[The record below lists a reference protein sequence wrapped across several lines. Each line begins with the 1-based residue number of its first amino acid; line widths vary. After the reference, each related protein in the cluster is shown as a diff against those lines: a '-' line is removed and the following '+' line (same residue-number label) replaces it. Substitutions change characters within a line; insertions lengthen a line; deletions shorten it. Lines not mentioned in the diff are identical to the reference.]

1 MESTIDFFQNE
12 NKNYYKNKNII
23 ITGATDGIGTVLVE
37 TLSSLGANLLL
48 ISHDEDKIKKKF
60 HNLLNEEESINND
73 NSSEHIHINSNS
85 INKIQYEIIDLENP
99 KEINSKFPI
108 CLKKMK
114 ARIDNLF
121 ICHGVYSSCSIKDCS
136 KENFDKIMNIN
147 VRSTFHIL
155 SICVPFLK
163 LTKGNCVIIS
173 SLESFIPVKNGFLNT
188 TSKAMIN
195 SLVQNSALE
204 LSSFGVRI
212 NAVAPGITNT
222 DHRNDSNENNDNNIS
237 SIMGMWNN
245 NGMMRSKGEA
255 FPLGKSI
262 LQPSNIVDT
271 ILFLGSDEASFI
283 TGEIIQND
291 NGYGLNHDLSFTH
304 DI

>member
-12 NKNYYKNKNII
+12 NKNYYKDKNII
-23 ITGATDGIGTVLVE
+23 ITGATGGIGTVLVE

-48 ISHDEDKIKKKF
+48 ISHDEEKIKKKF
-60 HNLLNEEESINND
+60 HNLFNEEESIND
-73 NSSEHIHINSNS
+73 NSSDHIHINSNS

-108 CLKKMK
+108 CLKKLK

-121 ICHGVYSSCSIKDCS
+121 ICHGIYSSCSIKDCS
-136 KENFDKIMNIN
+136 KEKFDKIMNIN

-222 DHRNDSNENNDNNIS
+222 EHRNDSKENNDNNIS
-237 SIMGMWNN
+237 SFMGMWNN